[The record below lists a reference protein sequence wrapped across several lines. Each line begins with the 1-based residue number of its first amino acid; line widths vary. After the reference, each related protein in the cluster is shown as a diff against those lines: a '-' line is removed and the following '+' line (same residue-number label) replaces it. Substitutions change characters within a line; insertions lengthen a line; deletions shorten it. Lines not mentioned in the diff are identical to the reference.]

1 MLQIKDIHKEYR
13 TGNLVQRALDG
24 VSLSLRDNE
33 FVAILGPSGS
43 GKTTLLNIIGGLDRY
58 DSGDLIINGISTKKY
73 KDRDWDSYRNH
84 TIGFVFQSYNLIP
97 HQTVLANVELALTIS
112 GVSKSERRRR
122 AKEAL
127 EKVGLGAQIH
137 KKPSQMSGGQMQRV
151 AIARALVNDPE
162 ILLADEPT
170 GALDSDTSVQV
181 MDLLQEV
188 AKERLVV
195 MVTHNPELAQLYAT
209 RIVTVKDGRILS
221 DTDPFVID
229 SESMAPP
236 VHKNMGKSS
245 MSFFTAL
252 SLSFQNLKTKKA
264 RTLLT
269 SFAGSIGI
277 IGIALILSISN
288 GVDKY
293 ITNMEE
299 ETLSEYPLQIQSTG
313 VDLTSMMM
321 GAATAQSEK
330 KDGEVGVAQM
340 VTNMF
345 SKMNSNDL
353 ESLKVY
359 LDSNESSISQY
370 ANSVEYTYSVSPQI
384 FLENGKNIRQVNPD
398 KSFSAMG
405 LGSGSSNSIMS
416 STMSTDVFH
425 EMPEDADLYKDQY
438 DVKAGR
444 WPENYKECVLV
455 LTSQGDISDFL
466 QYTLGLRDGKEL
478 DDMVQKFIAEEAV
491 ETPENEGPYT
501 YDEILG
507 KKFKL
512 VNSTDYYEY
521 DEEYKVW
528 KDKSDNSSYM
538 KKLVKNGEDLTIVGI
553 VQPVEGATASMLT
566 AGICYTP
573 ELTKHV
579 IEKAASSEIVKQQL
593 ADEKINVFTGE
604 EFGKEDN
611 ENSKFDMESLFS
623 INADALQEAFQVD
636 LSGFNMDLS
645 SLSGLSSGLNVEMP
659 DMPDMSALAGNINLD
674 ESSMPDLSKLIK
686 LDDLDL
692 DLSHMIDPEEI
703 LKNLPADQVPDMS
716 QALKSVKFDFTEEKV
731 TALLKEVLTGYQESI
746 KDKPEADMDKMQAA
760 LKQYLTSK
768 EMNERLCKDLQEL
781 VKNNVNVDMSSEKL
795 IAVAV
800 GLMNQYQEYAKANG
814 ITQTDVASI
823 LAFLSQGEI
832 QQQIKEEAENLVK
845 NSVTVNITT
854 KQIRDLLMQDVVA
867 AYPEYARNNS
877 LPDPANLGT
886 YFLEYMQTE
895 DGQNRLM
902 NGLMTLV
909 DTSEVQTQFSQAMET
924 YMKSMMTSFTDA
936 IAKGIE
942 SKFTEIM
949 EQVEKQLTK
958 GIQTAMEQM
967 IGNISSGMQ
976 EAMQSVMTSVSSS
989 LTSAMSQAMSGL
1001 GGLGSGMG
1009 NMEDALSINPEAFAK
1024 AIQMNM
1030 NEDDLSEL
1038 MMSLLSSENSSYDGN
1053 LKKLGYADLNVPG
1066 GINIYPKDFESKSEI
1081 VGILDQYNADMEA
1094 AGEDEKV
1101 ITYTDLVGTLMSSVT
1116 NIVNIISYVLVAF
1129 VAISLVVSSIMIG
1142 VITYISVLER
1152 KKEIGILRA
1161 IGASR
1166 HNVSQ
1171 VFNAETF
1178 IIGFCA
1184 GAMGIGITLL
1194 LLIPA
1199 NSIIRSLA
1207 DGVNVKAALPPV
1219 AAVVLI
1225 GLSVVLTLLGGL
1237 IPSRK
1242 AAKSDPV
1249 TALRT
1254 D

>member
-58 DSGDLIINGISTKKY
+58 DRGDLIINGISTKKY

-321 GAATAQSEK
+321 GAATAQSGK

-478 DDMVQKFIAEEAV
+478 DDMVQKFMAEEAV

-967 IGNISSGMQ
+967 MGNISSGMQ

-1066 GINIYPKDFESKSEI
+1066 GINIYPKDFENKSEI

>member
-181 MDLLQEV
+181 MDLLQGV

-321 GAATAQSEK
+321 GAATAQSGK

-478 DDMVQKFIAEEAV
+478 DDMVQKFMAEEAV

-854 KQIRDLLMQDVVA
+854 KQIQDLLLQDVVA

-936 IAKGIE
+936 ITKGIE

-967 IGNISSGMQ
+967 MGNISSGMQ
-976 EAMQSVMTSVSSS
+976 EAMQSVMASVSSS
-989 LTSAMSQAMSGL
+989 ITSAMSQAMSGL
-1001 GGLGSGMG
+1001 GGLGSSMG

-1116 NIVNIISYVLVAF
+1116 DIVNIISYVLVAF

>member
-321 GAATAQSEK
+321 GAATVQSGK
-330 KDGEVGVAQM
+330 KDWEVGVAQM

-478 DDMVQKFIAEEAV
+478 DDMVQKFMAEEAV

-538 KKLVKNGEDLTIVGI
+538 RKLVKNGEDLTIVGI

-823 LAFLSQGEI
+823 LAFLSQWEI

-936 IAKGIE
+936 ITKGIE

>member
-181 MDLLQEV
+181 MDLLQGV

-321 GAATAQSEK
+321 GAATAQSGK

-478 DDMVQKFIAEEAV
+478 DDMVQKFMAEEAV

-521 DEEYKVW
+521 DAEYKVW

-538 KKLVKNGEDLTIVGI
+538 RKLVKNGEDLTIVGI